1 MPCFDPIDVAERL
14 LDQRIM
20 SAEPVTGGRNADVW
34 KVRCP
39 SGVFALKR
47 YPQSDGGVRR
57 RAECAALDFMVSQG
71 VQNVPRVHAVGTDPD
86 VVLLT
91 WLDGTPVDP
100 IERSHIA
107 DCVGFVRELQRL
119 SRSHAAGALPL
130 AKEACLSSIE
140 IVRQI
145 EDRMRRFEQTERPD
159 ERVVTLL
166 ANEIRPCLAVARETA
181 EAWHEDLPIQYR
193 TLSPSDFGCH
203 NAVRRS
209 DGSLGFFDF
218 EYFGWDDPVKLVADF
233 VLHPGMSLSEELSR
247 EFIHLVRTLF
257 ADDHAFMDR
266 LRAQLP
272 LYRVRWSL
280 IVLNPLIA
288 SATAKKPLRSERDKI
303 VQECLVK
310 SRRLLNGMAVNLC

>member
-1 MPCFDPIDVAERL
+1 MPCFDPIDVAGRL
-14 LDQRIM
+14 LDQTIT
-20 SAEPVTGGRNADVW
+20 SADPVTGGRNADVW

-57 RAECAALDFMVSQG
+57 GTECAALDFMASQG
-71 VQNVPRVHAVGTDPD
+71 VRNIPRVHAVGADPD

-91 WLDGTPVDP
+91 WLDGTAVEP
-100 IERSHIA
+100 IEPSHIA

-119 SRSHAAGALPL
+119 SRSRAAGALPL
-130 AKEACLSSIE
+130 AKEACLSGIE

-145 EDRMRRFEQTERPD
+145 EERMHRFEQTERPD
-159 ERVVTLL
+159 EVVVTLL
-166 ANEIRPCLAVARETA
+166 TDEIRPCLAAAREPA
-181 EAWHEDLPIQYR
+181 KAWQEDLPIQYR

-203 NAVRRS
+203 NAVRGP
-209 DGSLGFFDF
+209 DGSLDFLDF

-233 VLHPGMSLSEELSR
+233 VLHPGMSLSEDLSR
-247 EFIHLVRTLF
+247 EFINLVCPIF
-257 ADDHAFMDR
+257 SDDDAFMDR
-266 LRAQLP
+266 LRAHLP

-288 SATAKKPLRSERDKI
+288 PATAKKPSRSERDKI
-303 VQECLVK
+303 VRECLMK
-310 SRRLLNGMAVNLC
+310 SRRLLNGTVVSLC